1 MNCIITPTGPCKLCK
16 DKKIKCSLMPKNPK
30 TGKADRRLITREEA
44 LEYCLK
50 QVEELHAKII
60 KGKQCAGSSP
70 GTGEPSGSV
79 PSPLKPLV
87 SLNLLTLDS
96 RSSATITP
104 ADSLV
109 TGAQPPLP
117 EPPTA
122 ASQSA
127 PKTGK
132 ASNTGKYS
140 SKSPF
145 SALTQNSTGPMA
157 GSSRL
162 LKPVCRQAS
171 CSSSDASPLSNA
183 GSNSDRIAALESEV
197 ERLKQWAAGVDEK
210 LKELGLYVTLCGA
223 FSQ

>member
-1 MNCIITPTGPCKLCK
+1 
-16 DKKIKCSLMPKNPK
+16 MPKNPE
-30 TGKADRRLITREEA
+30 TGKADHRLITREEA
-44 LEYCLK
+44 LEYRLK
-50 QVEELHAKII
+50 QVEESRAEIV
-60 KGKQCAGSSP
+60 KGKQRAGSFP
-70 GTGEPSGSV
+70 GAGEPSGSV
-79 PSPLKPLV
+79 PSPLEPLV
-87 SLNLLTLDS
+87 SLNSLTLDS
-96 RSSATITP
+96 GSSAAITP
-104 ADSLV
+104 ADSPV

-145 SALTQNSTGPMA
+145 SALTQNSTGPVA

-162 LKPVCRQAS
+162 LKPVRRQAS
-171 CSSSDASPLSNA
+171 RSSGDASPLSDA
-183 GSNSDRIAALESEV
+183 GSNLDRIAALESEV

-210 LKELGLYVTLCGA
+210 LKELGL
-223 FSQ
+223 